1 MNSLF
6 RHWFRVTSASF
17 RRRAARVSPRRLHL
31 GLEHLEDRL
40 VPATFNVNNL
50 TDMLNPGNGI
60 MTLRSAIQMA
70 NQTPGSNT
78 INLTL
83 AGTYLITLPPTGAHD
98 NAGGAFTIIPNAAS
112 PARTML
118 TIQNMS
124 GGKVVVDGN
133 HLDRVFDINP
143 SNGLL
148 ANAPFTVVLQGFT
161 VQNGIAQPGDAA
173 QGSGGGIRDQA
184 NVNLTLTNMIVTNN
198 IATADGGGIAME
210 NPTVS
215 TFWTL
220 TLNNSTITN
229 NHAGDA
235 GGGVETDGSGNDL
248 INPGTVITGN
258 TCVNQ
263 GGGIWLD
270 AIQVNDTF
278 QGASL
283 TVNGATISG
292 NQALSAGGGLGG
304 GIGNAGNGQ
313 INISNSTVANNFA
326 GMNGGGFGDE
336 NAQGVLTVQNSSFL
350 NNTTIGIGGGI
361 ASGGPVTISN
371 STLANNFAGTT
382 GGGFGDENAQD
393 MLTVQNSTFFNNAAA
408 VAGGGIATAGTLTSI
423 TSCEIDGNTSGGTG
437 GGLFTNG
444 VQLTLQSS
452 TLANNTASDNGGGI
466 ELATTGAGAFQGS
479 TITNTT
485 LTGNTALNNAGA
497 NGGGLDAGADFTGD
511 VLLLNDTINANFA
524 SMGGGIFWAATMGS
538 TFRLQNTIVAGNFA
552 AAGPDVAANM
562 LFTAALDGNQQVPP
576 VDTQGT
582 GATSVVLSPDQ
593 TTLSFS
599 LTFANLS
606 GAPTAAH
613 LHNAPAGENG
623 PIATDAN
630 GANIELQNLP
640 NDPNGT
646 VGPQTFTVNATFV
659 AQLVQGNIYANVH
672 TAKFPEGEIRGQLAL
687 ANGAFTDLGGNL
699 IGVSGPGSGNIGFTS
714 AATQTGTVGSPLNPQ
729 LGPLQDNGGPTIGA
743 PGHTMTLQTE
753 LLLPDSPA
761 IGKGLVPGAPATDER
776 GFPSGVP
783 NAINVGATSSAI
795 APPGGSSAAPPSAWD
810 GSLDDLAVLLF
821 ELGTDKKDV

>member
-1 MNSLF
+1 MKSLF
-6 RHWFRVTSASF
+6 RHWFRSTSASF
-17 RRRAARVSPRRLHL
+17 RRRTARVSPRRVHL

-40 VPATFNVNNL
+40 VPSTFNVNSL
-50 TDMLNPGNGI
+50 QDILNPANGVV
-60 MTLRSAIQMA
+60 TLRSAIQMA

-83 AGTYLITLPPTGAHD
+83 AGTYKITLPATGAHD
-98 NAGGAFTIIPNAAS
+98 NAGGAFTIIPNAKSAAGS
-112 PARTML
+112 NL
-118 TIQNMS
+118 TIRNMS
-124 GGKVVVDGN
+124 GGTVVVDGN

-143 SNGLL
+143 NNVLL
-148 ANAPFTVVLQGFT
+148 ANAPFTVVMQGFT

-173 QGSGGGIRDQA
+173 PGSGGGIRDQA
-184 NVNLTLTNMIVTNN
+184 NVNLTLTNMTVNN
-198 IATADGGGIAME
+198 NFATADGGGIAME

-220 TLNNSTITN
+220 TINNSTITN

-235 GGGVETDGSGNDL
+235 GGGIETDGSGTDL
-248 INPGTVITGN
+248 INSGTVITGN

-270 AIQVNDTF
+270 AIQVGDTF

-304 GIGNAGNGQ
+304 GIGNAGNGAVT
-313 INISNSTVANNFA
+313 ILSSSLVNNFA

-336 NAQGVLTVQNSSFL
+336 NAQGSLTVQNCSFL
-350 NNTTIGIGGGI
+350 NNTAIGIGGGI
-361 ASGGPVTISN
+361 ASGGPVTIGS
-371 STLANNFAGTT
+371 STVANNFAGQT

-393 MLTVQNSTFFNNAAA
+393 SLTAQNSNFLNNTAA
-408 VAGGGIATAGTLTSI
+408 VAGGGIATSGTLTSI
-423 TSCEIDGNTSGGTG
+423 TSSEIDGNTSGSTG
-437 GGLFTNG
+437 GGLFTKG
-444 VQLTLQSS
+444 ITLTIQSS

-466 ELATTGAGAFQGS
+466 ELATTGAADQGS

-485 LTGNTALNNAGA
+485 LTGNRALNNAGA
-497 NGGGLDAGADFTGD
+497 NGGGLDAGAGFTGD

-552 AAGPDVAANM
+552 TTGPDAASNM
-562 LFTAALDGNQQVPP
+562 LFTAALDGQQQVPA

-582 GATSVVLSPDQ
+582 GTTTVVLSPDQ

-606 GAPTAAH
+606 GAPAAAH
-613 LHNAPAGENG
+613 LHNAPAGQNG

-640 NDPNGT
+640 NDTNGT
-646 VGPQTFTVNATFV
+646 VGPQIFTVNATFV

-672 TAKFPEGEIRGQLAL
+672 TAKFPDGEIRGQLAM
-687 ANGAFTDLGGNL
+687 ANGVFTDLGGNF
-699 IGVSGPGSGNIGFTS
+699 IGVSGPGSGNQGFTS
-714 AATQTGTVGSPLNPQ
+714 AATQTGTVGAPLDPQ
-729 LGPLQDNGGPTIGA
+729 LGPLQDNGGPAIGA
-743 PGHTMTLQTE
+743 PGQTMTLQTE
-753 LLLPDSPA
+753 MLPTGSKA
-761 IGKGLVPGAPATDER
+761 TGKGLMTGAPAKDER
-776 GFPSGVP
+776 GFASVVNG
-783 NAINVGATSSAI
+783 AMNVGATSAV
-795 APPGGSSAAPPSAWD
+795 AKTGFRAAHPSAWD
-810 GSLDDLAVLLF
+810 GSLEELAALL
-821 ELGTDKKDV
+821 LQVGTGKKDG